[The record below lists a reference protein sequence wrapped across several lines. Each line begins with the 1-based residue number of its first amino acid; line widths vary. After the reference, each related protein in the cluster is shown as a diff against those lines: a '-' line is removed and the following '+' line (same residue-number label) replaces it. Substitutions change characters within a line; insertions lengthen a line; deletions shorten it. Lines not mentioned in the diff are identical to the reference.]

1 MLGHLHVTHN
11 NNKKFHPWDNADFL
25 VTMTEIS
32 KSATILGPLE
42 GFVVVVKVF
51 LSLYIN

>member
-1 MLGHLHVTHN
+1 MLGHLPVKHN
-11 NNKKFHPWDNADFL
+11 NNKKFHPWDNTDFV

-32 KSATILGPLE
+32 KSATTLGRLE
-42 GFVVVVKVF
+42 GFIVVVKVF